1 VPTRLSTSPSPRRPA
16 LLALTGVAVAATL
29 ALTACGSSGGGQP
42 AGGSGPTG
50 GDTTTPMPAGTA
62 SMSSMSSMS
71 SSSAPMSAPAAVTK
85 LVPSSIAGKGTLTI
99 AMDATYPPDEMIAS
113 DGHTIEGFD
122 ADLGTA
128 LAAAMGLKA
137 QLQNVTFDNI
147 IPGLQ
152 DGKYDMGLSSFT
164 DTKAREKVVD
174 FVDYFKA
181 GEAFYVKS
189 GSGKSFNGLASL
201 CGATVAVENGTTEQT
216 DAQNQA
222 KKCPSSKKLTVQ
234 SFADQNQANLAVS
247 SGRADV
253 GFVDSQ
259 IAGYI
264 AKQSN
269 GQFQVTG
276 KAFEVAPY
284 GIALPKGNG
293 MAKAVQAALEQLIKN
308 GTYQQLLKKWG
319 VQSGGITKVT
329 LNGAIS

>member
-1 VPTRLSTSPSPRRPA
+1 MSQWSRSSRPA
-16 LLALTGVAVAATL
+16 VAVLGVATAAALALAA
-29 ALTACGSSGGGQP
+29 CSSSGGTP
-42 AGGSGPTG
+42 AGGNP
-50 GDTTTPMPAGTA
+50 
-62 SMSSMSSMS
+62 SSSPS
-71 SSSAPMSAPAAVTK
+71 SSSSTPAPKSGAAK
-85 LVPSSIAGKGTLTI
+85 LVPPSIASKGTLTFAI
-99 AMDATYPPDEMIAS
+99 DATYPPDESVAS
-113 DGHTIEGFD
+113 DGHTIIGFD
-122 ADLGTA
+122 ADLGKA
-128 LAAAMGLKA
+128 LASALGLKA
-137 QLQNVTFDNI
+137 DLKNVTFDNI

-152 DGKYDMGLSSFT
+152 SGKYDVGLSSFT
-164 DTKAREKVVD
+164 DTKEREKVVD

-189 GSGKSFNGLASL
+189 GSGKSFNGLSSL

-234 SFADQNQANLAVS
+234 SFADQNQANLAVA

-293 MAKAVQAALEQLIKN
+293 MAKAMQAALQELIKN

-319 VQSGGITKVT
+319 VQSGGITKPVI
-329 LNGAIS
+329 NGAIS

>member
-1 VPTRLSTSPSPRRPA
+1 VTFEIEGEIPVSHSSRSSRPA
-16 LLALTGVAVAATL
+16 VAVLGLATAVALALAGCA
-29 ALTACGSSGGGQP
+29 SSGGTP
-42 AGGSGPTG
+42 AGGG
-50 GDTTTPMPAGTA
+50 GG
-62 SMSSMSSMS
+62 S
-71 SSSAPMSAPAAVTK
+71 SSSSSMGGQQSSSSTTAKSGAAK
-85 LVPSSIAGKGTLTI
+85 LVPASIASKGTLTFAI
-99 AMDATYPPDEMIAS
+99 DATYPPDESVAS
-113 DGHTIEGFD
+113 DGHTIIGFD
-122 ADLGTA
+122 ADLGKA
-128 LAAAMGLKA
+128 LASTLGLKA
-137 QLQNVTFDNI
+137 DLKNVTFDDI

-152 DGKYDMGLSSFT
+152 SGKYDVGLSSFT
-164 DTKAREKVVD
+164 DTTEREKVVD

-181 GEAFYVKS
+181 GEAFYVKA
-189 GSGKSFNGLASL
+189 GSGKSFNGLSSL

-293 MAKAVQAALEQLIKN
+293 MAKAVLAAMKQLIKD

-319 VQSGGITKVT
+319 VQSGGITKPVI
-329 LNGAIS
+329 NGAIS